1 MRKYALLTG
10 LLWCFVSCST
20 DESDTVQ
27 NTDINQST
35 LKEITPTSDP
45 KDKNWDKAGHHDN
58 DPSDDDGN

>member
-45 KDKNWDKAGHHDN
+45 DKNWDKTRHHDN